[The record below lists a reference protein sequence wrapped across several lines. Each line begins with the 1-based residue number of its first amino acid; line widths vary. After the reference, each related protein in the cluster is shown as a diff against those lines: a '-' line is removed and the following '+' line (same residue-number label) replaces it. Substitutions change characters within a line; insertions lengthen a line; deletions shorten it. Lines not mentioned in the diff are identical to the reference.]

1 MERWNGMLF
10 FKRNLHILMLVITL
24 VCFFIAY
31 QLTFSGIAMIL
42 FVGIPAVL
50 TGWLFANKNC
60 ESD

>member
-1 MERWNGMLF
+1 MERGNGMLF

-24 VCFFIAY
+24 VCFFVAY
-31 QLTFSGIAMIL
+31 QFTFSGIAMIL

-60 ESD
+60 ASD

>member
-1 MERWNGMLF
+1 MLF

-24 VCFFIAY
+24 VCFFVAY
-31 QLTFSGIAMIL
+31 QFTFSGIAMIL

-60 ESD
+60 ASD